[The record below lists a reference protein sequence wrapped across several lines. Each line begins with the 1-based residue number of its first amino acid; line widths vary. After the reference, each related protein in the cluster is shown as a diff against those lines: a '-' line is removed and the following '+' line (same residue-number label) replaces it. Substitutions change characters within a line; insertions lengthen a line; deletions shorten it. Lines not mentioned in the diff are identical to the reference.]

1 MAARENTGQ
10 DLSKAVLSNMSQKSC
25 KDMYDKILVA
35 SSPIFVFQESP
46 DRPIEF
52 FVPGK
57 STQWPASALT
67 KFREYNEQETDAVFY
82 GSNHF
87 HLVDTAMQRETSILQ
102 AFLLSPMST
111 HARLLSHLSL
121 SFPALEV
128 AEGRPE
134 GLGLTQDGVRALKL
148 LKDHCTSLATLEL
161 YVHKSNAFGLTG
173 EAPGASQSCHE
184 VLLQVK
190 AQLKTISSL
199 NKVIIRYCH
208 DKPTPHVVQLMQDL
222 EWTVLMGDGL
232 EGK

>member
-1 MAARENTGQ
+1 
-10 DLSKAVLSNMSQKSC
+10 
-25 KDMYDKILVA
+25 
-35 SSPIFVFQESP
+35 
-46 DRPIEF
+46 
-52 FVPGK
+52 
-57 STQWPASALT
+57 
-67 KFREYNEQETDAVFY
+67 
-82 GSNHF
+82 
-87 HLVDTAMQRETSILQ
+87 MQRETSILQ

-134 GLGLTQDGVRALKL
+134 GLGLTQDGVCALKL

-208 DKPTPHVVQLMQDL
+208 DKPTPHVMQLMQDL

-232 EGK
+232 EGKGRVVGGGGGWGVDTISTAGFSTIHYLRFSKSFWISIRSIYRKSLAVLILSGIGRLSGSSILRSS